1 MKAGLISSPMI
12 RAVLLV
18 SGLLGGLQAGL
29 LVSSARAEAQI
40 QGKEQAA
47 EKRQTER
54 SQFLPSPAQF
64 DVLFPDRLPFYTY
77 EGFVRAVSA
86 FPAFAASGDATL
98 RRQEMAAFLANIA
111 HESDELK
118 AVREYNQAN
127 YDKYCSTQNGQQ
139 CAPGQQYYGRG
150 PIQLSWNYQY
160 LAAGQA
166 IGLDLWANP
175 DLVARDPKVA
185 WQTAIW
191 YWMSQN
197 GPNTMPAHQALVE
210 GHGLGGTIRSI
221 NGALEC
227 DQPASNVH
235 AAEQIARRAM
245 FYRRAVQLFG
255 VTPGEKLAC

>member
-1 MKAGLISSPMI
+1 MKAGKISRPMI
-12 RAVLLV
+12 RAALLV

-29 LVSSARAEAQI
+29 LVSSAH
-40 QGKEQAA
+40 A
-47 EKRQTER
+47 EKRQADPV
-54 SQFLPSPAQF
+54 QFLPSPAQF
-64 DVLFPDRLPFYTY
+64 DALFPDRLPFYTY

-118 AVREYNQAN
+118 AVREYNPAN
-127 YDKYCSTQNGQQ
+127 HDKYCSTEKGQH

-166 IGLDLWANP
+166 IGLDLWGNP

-191 YWMSQN
+191 YWMNQN
-197 GPNTMPAHQALVE
+197 GPNTMPAHQAMLE

-255 VTPGEKLAC
+255 VPPGEKLAC